1 MVCSALDS
9 FCLRMPR
16 KLELIFSPCTSHSFP
31 CAFLVLIASTW
42 NIVTSLWAILTVAAI
57 VACVLG
63 SVKALFGWGLGI
75 AESIAAVIVIG
86 LSVDY
91 AVHLAHMCV
100 QQDCTSL

>member
-1 MVCSALDS
+1 M
-9 FCLRMPR
+9 
-16 KLELIFSPCTSHSFP
+16 
-31 CAFLVLIASTW
+31 
-42 NIVTSLWAILTVAAI
+42 TSLWAILTVAAI

-63 SVKALFGWGLGI
+63 SVKAFFGWGLGI

-100 QQDCTSL
+100 QQDFTSLQNQA